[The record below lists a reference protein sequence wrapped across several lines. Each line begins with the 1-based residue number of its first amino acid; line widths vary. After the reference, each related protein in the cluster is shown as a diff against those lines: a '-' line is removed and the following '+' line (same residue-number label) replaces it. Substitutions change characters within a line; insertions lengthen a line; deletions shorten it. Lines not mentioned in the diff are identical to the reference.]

1 MSEHKLT
8 RRKFLQAAGSTATA
22 LALFNVDGLSAPL
35 SAADQTLYIGTYT
48 SGKSQGIYVYRLNM
62 TTGELSHLKTVA
74 NVVDPSFLTID
85 RKRRFLYAVNEVSQF
100 EGKPSG
106 ALSSFSIDPKTG
118 DLKYLNQKPS
128 QGGSPCYVTLD
139 RTERFVL
146 LANYEAGN
154 VSVLPI
160 KRDGSLD
167 AAVSVMQHV
176 GSSVNRDRQLGPH
189 AHCITLDRWNR
200 YAFAV
205 DLGID
210 KVMIYRFDSRKGTLT
225 NHASVQIKP
234 GAGPRHLTFH
244 PNNRYAYVINELDS
258 TLTTCAYDSNRGALR
273 PQQTISTLPAGY
285 SEASFCADVH
295 VSPSG
300 KFLYGSNRGHDSI
313 VVFAIDKRS
322 GELTLVEHVST
333 GGKWPRNFTIDPTG
347 TFLLAAN
354 QKSDSV
360 VTFRMDPTTGRLKPT
375 GHTAEIPTP
384 VCLKLIPEVHEPVA
398 RKSLWVPECNRSV
411 TPLGVR
417 CL

>member
-1 MSEHKLT
+1 MSDHKLT
-8 RRKFLQAAGSTATA
+8 RRKFLQSAGSTATA
-22 LALFNVDGLSAPL
+22 LALFNVEGMSGPL
-35 SAADQTLYIGTYT
+35 AAADQTLYIGTYT

-62 TTGELSHLKTVA
+62 SSGELSHLKTVA
-74 NVVDPSFLTID
+74 NVIDPSYLTID

-106 ALSSFSIDPKTG
+106 AVSSFSIDPNTG

-139 RTERFVL
+139 HTERFAL

-160 KRDGSLD
+160 NRDGSLGD
-167 AAVSVMQHV
+167 PVSVMQHV

-189 AHCITLDRWNR
+189 AHCIILDKSNR
-200 YAFAV
+200 FAFAV

-210 KVMIYRFDSRKGTLT
+210 KIMIYRFDSRKGVLI
-225 NHASVQIKP
+225 NNGSLEMKP

-258 TLTTCAYDSNRGALR
+258 TMTSLAYDSSRGVLR
-273 PQQTISTLPAGY
+273 PQQTVSTVPSGY
-285 SEASFCADVH
+285 SETNSCADLH

-313 VVFAIDKRS
+313 VVYAIDKKS
-322 GELTLVEHVST
+322 GQLTLVEHVPT
-333 GGKWPRNFTIDPTG
+333 GGKTPRNFTIDPTG

-360 VTFRMDPTTGRLKPT
+360 VTFRIDPTMGRLKPT
-375 GHTAEIPTP
+375 GHTAEVPTP
-384 VCLKLIPEVHEPVA
+384 VCLKLT
-398 RKSLWVPECNRSV
+398 R
-411 TPLGVR
+411 
-417 CL
+417 

>member
-1 MSEHKLT
+1 MSDPKLT

-22 LALFNVDGLSAPL
+22 LALFNIDGLSAPL
-35 SAADQTLYIGTYT
+35 SDAEQTLYIGTYT

-62 TTGELSHLKTVA
+62 STGELSHLRTVA
-74 NVVDPSFLTID
+74 NVIDPSYLTIG
-85 RKRRFLYAVNEVSQF
+85 RKRRFLFAVNEVSQF

-106 ALSSFSIDPKTG
+106 AVSSFSIDPKIG

-128 QGGSPCYVTLD
+128 EGGSPCYVTLD

-160 KRDGSLD
+160 KRDGTLGD
-167 AAVSVMQHV
+167 KVTVVQHV

-189 AHCITLDRWNR
+189 AHCVILDRSNR

-210 KVMIYRFDSRKGTLT
+210 KIMIYRFDSLAGTLT
-225 NHASVQIKP
+225 THSTVEMKP
-234 GAGPRHLTFH
+234 GSGPRHLTFH
-244 PNNRYAYVINELDS
+244 PNNRNAYVINELDS
-258 TLTTCAYDSNRGALR
+258 TMTTCVYDSKRGALR

-333 GGKWPRNFTIDPTG
+333 GGKWPRNFTTDPTG

-360 VTFRMDPTTGRLKPT
+360 VTFRIDPTTGRLKPT
-375 GHTAEIPTP
+375 GHSAEVPTP
-384 VCLKLIPEVHEPVA
+384 VCLKLM
-398 RKSLWVPECNRSV
+398 R
-411 TPLGVR
+411 
-417 CL
+417 

>member
-1 MSEHKLT
+1 MSDNKLT

-22 LALFNVDGLSAPL
+22 LALFNVDGLAGPV
-35 SAADQTLYIGTYT
+35 SAAEQTLYIGTYT

-62 TTGELSHLKTVA
+62 SSGELSHLKTVA
-74 NVVDPSFLTID
+74 NVIDPSYLTID
-85 RKRRFLYAVNEVSQF
+85 RKRRFLYSVNEVSQF

-106 ALSSFSIDPKTG
+106 AVSSFSIDPNTG
-118 DLKYLNQKPS
+118 DLKFLNQKPS

-160 KRDGSLD
+160 NRDGSLGD
-167 AAVSVMQHV
+167 PVSVMQHV
-176 GSSVNRDRQLGPH
+176 GSSINRDRQLGPH
-189 AHCITLDRWNR
+189 AHCIILDKSNR

-210 KVMIYRFDSRKGTLT
+210 KIMIYRFDSQKGSLI
-225 NHASVQIKP
+225 NHGSLEMKP

-258 TLTTCAYDSNRGALR
+258 TMTSLVYDSRRGVLR
-273 PQQTISTLPAGY
+273 PQQTVSTVPAGY
-285 SEASFCADVH
+285 SETNSCADLH

-313 VVFAIDKRS
+313 VVYAIDKKS
-322 GELTLVEHVST
+322 GELTVVEHVPT
-333 GGKWPRNFTIDPTG
+333 GGKTPRNFTIDPTG

-360 VTFRMDPTTGRLKPT
+360 VTFRIDPTTGRLKPT
-375 GHTAEIPTP
+375 GHTAEVPTP
-384 VCLKLIPEVHEPVA
+384 VCLKLT
-398 RKSLWVPECNRSV
+398 R
-411 TPLGVR
+411 
-417 CL
+417 